1 MTLVTTVGSASAN
14 SYNSLTQLDA
24 YAETTEWASDWDATD
39 DDAKEILAMR
49 AARALDTLP
58 FLGTP
63 VDIVQALQFPRYGVV
78 DPTGARYATDV
89 YPAAIVRAHAHL
101 TVYLSSLEEGAE
113 PFNVDETSK
122 FSSMTVG
129 PVSMDFRPSTGPDGG
144 TFLATVIAPMLRPWK
159 LLGAPGAVRLVR

>member
-1 MTLVTTVGSASAN
+1 MTLVTTIGSASAN

-24 YAETTEWASDWDATD
+24 YAETTEWAADWDATD
-39 DDAKEILAMR
+39 DDAKEIFAMR

-58 FLGTP
+58 FLGT
-63 VDIVQALQFPRYGVV
+63 VIDIVQALQFPREGIT
-78 DPTGARYATDV
+78 DPTGALYVTTA

-101 TVYLSSLEEGAE
+101 TVYFSSLEDGAE

-122 FSSMTVG
+122 FSSLSVG

-159 LLGAPGAVRLVR
+159 LLGAPGVVRLVR